1 MYIIVA
7 GGGMVGGVL
16 VNKLLENKH
25 DVVLIEQNKAICDK
39 VYSESGVI
47 AISGGATSIEALVEA
62 GIQKADVL
70 VAATGSD
77 ADNLACAILAKS
89 YDVPRIIVRMRN
101 PAYKN
106 AYRVAGV
113 DSIIRVT
120 DLMVSQMMMDI
131 ENPEVRRIT
140 TIGGGRADIFVII
153 VPEQAKVAGKR
164 IKDIVG
170 SRHFPSQCVF
180 IAVYNEKTEELAIP
194 RGEQIIN
201 EGDELFLVST
211 TENIRQAV
219 DFLTAKHKK

>member
-7 GGGMVGGVL
+7 GGGMVGGEL
-16 VNKLLENKH
+16 IRKLLDNKH
-25 DVVLIEQNKAICDK
+25 DVVLVEQNKVICDK
-39 VYSESGVI
+39 VYAESGVV
-47 AISGGATSIEALVEA
+47 AITGGATSIESLVEA

-77 ADNLACAILAKS
+77 ADNLACSILAKS
-89 YDVPRIIVRMRN
+89 FDVPRIIVRMRN

-120 DLMVSQMMMDI
+120 DLMVSQMIMDI

-140 TIGGGRADIFVII
+140 TIGGGKADIFVII
-153 VPEQAKVAGKR
+153 VPEQAKVAGKS
-164 IKDIVG
+164 IKEIVG
-170 SRHFPSQCVF
+170 SRHFPSECVF
-180 IAVYNEKTEELAIP
+180 IAVFNEKTEALAIP
-194 RGEQIIN
+194 KGEQIIN

>member
-7 GGGMVGGVL
+7 GGGLVGGVL
-16 VNKLLENKH
+16 IGKLLDNKH
-25 DVVLIEQNKAICDK
+25 DVVLVEQNKALCDK
-39 VYSESGVI
+39 HYAESGVV
-47 AISGGATSIEALVEA
+47 AINGGATSIEALIEA
-62 GIQKADVL
+62 GIQKTDVL

-89 YDVPRIIVRMRN
+89 FDVPRIIVRMRN

-140 TIGGGRADIFVII
+140 TIGGGKADIFVII
-153 VPEQAKVAGKR
+153 VPEQAKVAGKS
-164 IKDIVG
+164 IKDIVS
-170 SRHFPSQCVF
+170 SRHFPSECVF
-180 IAVYNEKTEELAIP
+180 IAVFNEKTEALAIP

-211 TENIRQAV
+211 TENIRKAV